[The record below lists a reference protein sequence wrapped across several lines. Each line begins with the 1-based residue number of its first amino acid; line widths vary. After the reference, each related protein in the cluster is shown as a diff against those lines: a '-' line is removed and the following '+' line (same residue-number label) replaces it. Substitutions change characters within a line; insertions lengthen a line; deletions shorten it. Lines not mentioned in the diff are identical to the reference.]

1 MAEGTVG
8 GVRTENDV
16 LADLAV
22 KAAGKASMLKLEDG
36 QVEIGVA
43 VLPTGIR
50 IESVKKYM
58 DEYRLAPE
66 RKKGTAHLGD
76 LASFIALVNRF
87 KDSESAIFARPG
99 AQPQK
104 NVGVTAPLLLAV
116 FNYNEPTNITQFHGD
131 NAPGDQVTTHE
142 GKPRFGDHRADY
154 VFPLSEEW
162 KTWNAQDSEPLT
174 QEAFAAFLEDHVGD
188 VADSGAASNELS
200 AFFFEK
206 LGVTFASP
214 ARLIELSRGLSV
226 RVGQKVRN
234 AQNLATGEAQVQFIE
249 EHNDETGGPL
259 KVPGAFLLAIP
270 VFQFGPLYQVA
281 ARLRYRVSGGNIVW
295 FFELHR
301 ADRIF
306 DHAFKEACETAQKDT
321 SLPLFIG
328 APE

>member
-43 VLPTGIR
+43 VLPQGIR

-76 LASFIALVNRF
+76 LASFIAMVNRF
-87 KDSESAIFARPG
+87 KDENSTIFARP
-99 AQPQK
+99 
-104 NVGVTAPLLLAV
+104 APTPSLLAV
-116 FNYNEPTNITQFHGD
+116 FNYNEATDVVRIDPEKE
-131 NAPGDQVTTHE
+131 PGDQVTHIE

-154 VFPLSEEW
+154 IFPLSEEW
-162 KTWNAQDSEPLT
+162 KTWNAQDGEPLT
-174 QEAFAAFLEDHVGD
+174 QEAFAAFIEDHIGD

-249 EHNDETGGPL
+249 EHNDESGGPL

-306 DHAFKEACETAQKDT
+306 DHAFKEACETAKKDT